1 MNKPNPMHFAQ
12 ALDTLETRFGL
23 RLAASLTEG
32 NQTLPHDVSERLR
45 FAREQALLK
54 ARSLRVA
61 QAAAA
66 SSTVLVHSG
75 TTLALGAAGQSDK
88 SGLPRW
94 LKFASVM
101 PLLMLLLGL
110 LLIQQSQLHEQILA
124 AADVDTALLSDHLP
138 PAAYGDP
145 GFTEYLS
152 DSQE

>member
-1 MNKPNPMHFAQ
+1 MNEPNQMHLAQ
-12 ALDTLETRFGL
+12 ALATRETRFGL
-23 RLAASLTEG
+23 RLAASLTES
-32 NQTLPHDVSERLR
+32 NETLPHDVSERLR

-66 SSTVLVHSG
+66 SSTVLVRSG
-75 TTLALGAAGQSDK
+75 TALALGTAGQGDK

-101 PLLMLLLGL
+101 PLLMLLVGL

>member
-1 MNKPNPMHFAQ
+1 M
-12 ALDTLETRFGL
+12 
-23 RLAASLTEG
+23 
-32 NQTLPHDVSERLR
+32 
-45 FAREQALLK
+45 
-54 ARSLRVA
+54 
-61 QAAAA
+61 
-66 SSTVLVHSG
+66 LVHSG
-75 TTLALGAAGQSDK
+75 SAAALGATGQGGQ

-94 LKFASVM
+94 LKLASVM
-101 PLLMLLLGL
+101 PLLMLLVGL

>member
-23 RLAASLTEG
+23 RLAASLTES

-54 ARSLRVA
+54 ARSLRLA
-61 QAAAA
+61 QTATAPG
-66 SSTVLVHSG
+66 TMLVHSG
-75 TTLALGAAGQSDK
+75 TAAALGATGQGGQ

-94 LKFASVM
+94 LKLASVM

-110 LLIQQSQLHEQILA
+110 LLIHQSQLHEQILA

>member
-61 QAAAA
+61 QAAVA
-66 SSTVLVHSG
+66 SSTVLVQSG
-75 TTLALGAAGQSDK
+75 TTLALGTAGQGDK
-88 SGLPRW
+88 SRLPRW

-101 PLLMLLLGL
+101 PLLVLLLGL